1 MTKIHKKR
9 VNMNNLLDKIK
20 EISNQFSFDWRVIAA
35 FIEVETG
42 GKGFNSD
49 GKIMIQFEPS
59 WFKRYV
65 PNAPAGI
72 WSTNKVDVQSKE
84 WKAFNNAFAINKE
97 AAMLSTSIG
106 LGQIMGFHYKRL
118 GYKTVGGNLHGD
130 LKPYENDL
138 LTLGDSSKRW
148 KNIYGVLGDFTT
160 LIASTS
166 VVTPKVIFSSGGWS
180 IEQLGTEIQFKYND
194 TIKQRFLSDGS
205 IIATGDVIEFG

>member
-20 EISNQFSFDWRVIAA
+20 EISNQFGFDWRVIAA

-65 PNAPAGI
+65 PNAPAGV

-84 WKAFNNAFAINKE
+84 WEAFNNAFAINKE

-118 GYKTVGGNLHGD
+118 GYKTVGEMWDDAKKGIDRQIWQICEFIRTDNK
-130 LKPYENDL
+130 LKDAI
-138 LTLGDSSKRW
+138 KRKDW
-148 KNIYGVLGDFTT
+148 HM
-160 LIASTS
+160 
-166 VVTPKVIFSSGGWS
+166 
-180 IEQLGTEIQFKYND
+180 
-194 TIKQRFLSDGS
+194 
-205 IIATGDVIEFG
+205 IATIYNGANYLQLAKKLGREPYNISLEKAYKKYLKYVD

>member
-1 MTKIHKKR
+1 MMTKIHKKR

-65 PNAPAGI
+65 PNAPAGV

-84 WKAFNNAFAINKE
+84 WEAFNNAFAINKE

-118 GYKTVGGNLHGD
+118 GYKTVGEMWDDAKKGIDRQIWQICEFIRTDNK
-130 LKPYENDL
+130 LKDAI
-138 LTLGDSSKRW
+138 KRKDW
-148 KNIYGVLGDFTT
+148 HM
-160 LIASTS
+160 
-166 VVTPKVIFSSGGWS
+166 
-180 IEQLGTEIQFKYND
+180 
-194 TIKQRFLSDGS
+194 
-205 IIATGDVIEFG
+205 IATIYNGANYLQLAKKLGREPYNISLEKAYKKYLKYVD

>member
-1 MTKIHKKR
+1 
-9 VNMNNLLDKIK
+9 MNNLLDKIK
-20 EISNQFSFDWRVIAA
+20 EISNQFGFDWRVIAA

-65 PNAPAGI
+65 PNAPAGV

-84 WKAFNNAFAINKE
+84 WEAFNNAFAINKE

-118 GYKTVGGNLHGD
+118 GYKTVGEMWDDAKKGIDRQIWQICEFIRTDNK
-130 LKPYENDL
+130 LKDAI
-138 LTLGDSSKRW
+138 KRKDW
-148 KNIYGVLGDFTT
+148 HM
-160 LIASTS
+160 
-166 VVTPKVIFSSGGWS
+166 
-180 IEQLGTEIQFKYND
+180 
-194 TIKQRFLSDGS
+194 
-205 IIATGDVIEFG
+205 IATIYNGANYLQLAKKLGREPYNISLEKAYKKYLKYVD

>member
-1 MTKIHKKR
+1 MNWKIMPMTKIHKKR

-20 EISNQFSFDWRVIAA
+20 EISNQFGFDWRVIAA

-84 WKAFNNAFAINKE
+84 WEAFNNAFAINKE

-118 GYKTVGGNLHGD
+118 GYKTVGEMWDDAKKGIDRQIWQICEFIRTDNK
-130 LKPYENDL
+130 LKDAI
-138 LTLGDSSKRW
+138 KRKDW
-148 KNIYGVLGDFTT
+148 HM
-160 LIASTS
+160 
-166 VVTPKVIFSSGGWS
+166 
-180 IEQLGTEIQFKYND
+180 
-194 TIKQRFLSDGS
+194 
-205 IIATGDVIEFG
+205 IATIYNGANYLQLAKKLDREPYNISLEKAYKKYLKYGN

>member
-65 PNAPAGI
+65 PNAPAGV

-84 WKAFNNAFAINKE
+84 WEAFNNAFAINKE

-118 GYKTVGGNLHGD
+118 GYKTVGEMWDDAKKGIDRQIWQICEFIRTDNK
-130 LKPYENDL
+130 LKDAI
-138 LTLGDSSKRW
+138 KRKDW
-148 KNIYGVLGDFTT
+148 HM
-160 LIASTS
+160 
-166 VVTPKVIFSSGGWS
+166 
-180 IEQLGTEIQFKYND
+180 
-194 TIKQRFLSDGS
+194 
-205 IIATGDVIEFG
+205 IATIYNGANYLQLAKKLGREPYNISLEKAYKKYLKYVD